1 MPTPVVETLPEK
13 EADPA
18 VYANEP
24 DRLRLVAE
32 VVLRRSRITAVPLVE
47 NAKLLAAKFA
57 VADIDE
63 EVK

>member
-1 MPTPVVETLPEK
+1 VVETLPEK

-18 VYANEP
+18 VYDNEP

-32 VVLRRSRITAVPLVE
+32 EVLRRSRVAAVPLVE
-47 NAKLLAAKFA
+47 NAKLLAAKSA